1 MRKSIFLSLIL
12 CLFLPMCI
20 PQAMAQKQSRME
32 KLIRYLYDNDLDKW
46 QKSREKL
53 DEETQAYYAADLSLM
68 DTLNVLWN
76 KRNEQAATHYFG
88 LYERAAKSYFPAICE
103 DANIQLS
110 ALRNRTDNS
119 IIDLLESSTNKIPF
133 SRALIDSILITDY
146 PIDSTQFQRL
156 KNTREL
162 ALMDG
167 MLKSPT
173 LRMYQTYLAEY
184 PNGKFIPQIRSAEN
198 ARLFQLV
205 KNTPTDENFK
215 AFFEDT
221 DMLKFFKD
229 PASRPYIAEV
239 RAMYDD
245 VLFQQIDSMKKDGN
259 ATAIRQ
265 YIDNY
270 KNTAYLTPANR
281 KYLNNLEFLSEKADF
296 ELLKPAIVSSESL
309 NLLKDF
315 LMTHKYKVFR
325 DSANALRTPF
335 IVQAIVST
343 PNTVKYYNQG
353 RLIKYCETDSTGNTS
368 TTYTYNDKGQVTSIL
383 SLTEKNGLTSN
394 EVQTSMLYN
403 PQGQCIFEV
412 KTNPKTKVDFYHRTR
427 RFAAD
432 GSLENDSLK
441 YTDGRLTLGIY
452 NKAGQLLESKDFK
465 NGELQAYTVNKYDE
479 KGRLMESQRQN
490 LLFINSPNQMLSQK
504 EVYQYDKYGY
514 LTRIAYQRIS
524 GNNQKTAGFL
534 TYMYDEYGNRIDGNS
549 YYEYD
554 NTGQWICRTNDSN
567 PQEVERI
574 QYIYK

>member
-1 MRKSIFLSLIL
+1 MRKGIFLSLIL
-12 CLFLPMCI
+12 CLFLPMFI

-32 KLIRYLYDNDLDKW
+32 KLLQYLNDNDLDKW

-53 DEETQAYYAADLSLM
+53 DEETQAYYAEDLSLM
-68 DTLNVLWN
+68 DTLNALWN
-76 KRNEQAATHYFG
+76 KRNEQAATNYFG

-110 ALRNRTDNS
+110 AIRSRTDNS

-156 KNTREL
+156 KNIREL

-173 LRMYQTYLAEY
+173 LRVYQTYLAEY

-198 ARLFQLV
+198 TRLFQIV
-205 KNTPTDENFK
+205 KNAPTDENFK
-215 AFFEDT
+215 AFFEDA
-221 DMLKFFKD
+221 DMQKFFKD

-259 ATAIRQ
+259 APAIRQ

-325 DSANALRTPF
+325 DSANTLRTPF

-412 KTNPKTKVDFYHRTR
+412 KTNPKTKTDFYHRTR
-427 RFAAD
+427 RFSAD

-479 KGRLMESQRQN
+479 KGRLAESQRQN
-490 LLFINSPNQMLSQK
+490 LLFVNSPNLVLSQK
-504 EVYQYDKYGY
+504 EVYEYDKYGY
-514 LTRIAYQRIS
+514 LTRVAYQRIS
-524 GNNQKTAGFL
+524 GNNQKTAGYL
-534 TYMYDEYGNRIDGNS
+534 TCMYDEYGNRIDGSS

-554 NTGQWICRTNDSN
+554 NTGQWICRTNDNN